1 MKEYIIMIFSFFGAL
16 FILSSSIGILRKP
29 DVYLRINITGKASTL
44 GIGLL
49 LIAAG
54 LFFNELAVGTRI
66 IATIIFVFLTISI
79 GGHMLARA
87 AYFTKTP
94 TWEKTKIDE
103 LAGHYDYESHELRSE
118 LPSKKTLET
127 DEPTT

>member
-1 MKEYIIMIFSFFGAL
+1 MKDYLLMLFSFLGAL

-49 LIAAG
+49 LISAG
-54 LFFNELAVGTRI
+54 LFFNEVAVGTRI

-94 TWEKTKIDE
+94 TWDKTKIDE

-118 LPSKKTLET
+118 IPHEEAPKKDESK
-127 DEPTT
+127 D

>member
-1 MKEYIIMIFSFFGAL
+1 MKEYILMILSFLGAL

-49 LIAAG
+49 LISSG
-54 LFFNELAVGTRI
+54 IFFNEVAVGTRI

-94 TWEKTKIDE
+94 TWDKTKIDE
-103 LAGHYDYESHELRSE
+103 LAGHYDYETHELRSE
-118 LPSKKTLET
+118 LPKKGKEAN
-127 DEPTT
+127 DEAKN

>member
-1 MKEYIIMIFSFFGAL
+1 MKEYILMILSFFGAL

-49 LIAAG
+49 LISSG
-54 LFFNELAVGTRI
+54 IFFNEVAVGTRI

-94 TWEKTKIDE
+94 TWDKTKIDE
-103 LAGHYDYESHELRSE
+103 LAGHYDYETHELRSE
-118 LPSKKTLET
+118 LPKQSNQKD
-127 DEPTT
+127 DEAKI

>member
-1 MKEYIIMIFSFFGAL
+1 MKEYIIMLFSFLGAL

-103 LAGHYDYESHELRSE
+103 LAGHYDYKSHELRSE
-118 LPSKKTLET
+118 LPAEISPDKNES
-127 DEPTT
+127 TT